1 MSSKNVLS
9 MAKSSVSNQNCG
21 NEERIEI
28 DRQVTELLHVKYDEN
43 KEGYYVTLWGM
54 AISKLCKTQKEA
66 IGFIESNDPDM
77 LITAMYGIASQLIK
91 ENNEKSK

>member
-1 MSSKNVLS
+1 MNSENVLS
-9 MAKSSVSNQNCG
+9 MAKSSANNQNCG
-21 NEERIEI
+21 SIDRVEM

-54 AISKLCKTQKEA
+54 AISKLCKTQEEA
-66 IGFIESNDPDM
+66 IGYIERNDPDM

-91 ENNEKSK
+91 ENNEKK